1 MTPLK
6 MKRKAQFLYGPL
18 KMKLKETCLYGPH
31 LYLNETEL
39 LNIHNTYQKQY
50 HTLVHLVLILIFN
63 NTTDTLNKG

>member
-1 MTPLK
+1 
-6 MKRKAQFLYGPL
+6 
-18 KMKLKETCLYGPH
+18 MKLKETCLYGPH